1 MTKREFIAEL
11 EEALNGAV
19 STAVKRENI
28 NYYEGYIREQ
38 IANGRS
44 ELEVMELLGDPR
56 LIAKTIIETNGG
68 DGSYETESNYKKTE
82 ESNYSNSYNQSQPKK
97 WYNKVLIIGGIA
109 LAIFIV
115 FSLLMGIISLVTW
128 IAGPL
133 LILLLFYF
141 ILSNIFKIFKR

>member
-11 EEALNGAV
+11 EEALKGEVASAV
-19 STAVKRENI
+19 MRENI

-44 ELEVMELLGDPR
+44 EQEVMEVLGDPR

-68 DGSYETESNYKKTE
+68 DGSYEAEAQTKTE
-82 ESNYSNSYNQSQPKK
+82 ESGHKRAFQVKYSDK
-97 WYNKVLIIGGIA
+97 WYNKVLVFGVIA
-109 LAIFIV
+109 LAIFLV
-115 FSLLMGIISLVTW
+115 FSILIGIVKLVAW

-133 LILLLFYF
+133 LILLFLYIVLSKLFQ
-141 ILSNIFKIFKR
+141 NFKR